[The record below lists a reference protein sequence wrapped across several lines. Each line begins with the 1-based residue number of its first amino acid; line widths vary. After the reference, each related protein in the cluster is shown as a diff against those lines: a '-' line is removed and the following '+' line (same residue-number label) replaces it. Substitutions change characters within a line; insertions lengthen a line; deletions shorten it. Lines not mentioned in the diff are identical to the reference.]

1 MKIQSDYL
9 VIGSGVAGLYFAIK
23 AAEHGSVTLV
33 TKKEARES
41 NTSYAQGGIASVT
54 DGDDSAEMHVR
65 DTLAAGAGLCDPAAV
80 EVGVTEGPA
89 LVEELIDL
97 GTRFSRMSGGELSLG
112 REGGHS
118 RARIVHA
125 DDLTGQEVSRALQA
139 TLASMPSVSIFD
151 YHLAV
156 DLIVDQ
162 TPRCRGVHALDTRT
176 GRGVAFTAPVTLLAT
191 GGAGQIY
198 ASTTNPAVATG
209 DGIAMAY
216 RAGVTVGN
224 MEFYQFHP
232 TMLCH
237 PRGNSFLIS
246 EALRGHG
253 AQLVNHEGVAFVDSH
268 HRLGSLAT
276 RDVVTRAI
284 MEELSMSGRD
294 CVYLDATAQDAEETR
309 RRFPNIYRFCMDLDM
324 DLTQQPIPV
333 IPAAHYLC
341 GGVRTDLFGRTD
353 LAGLY
358 AAGEVALTGFHGANR
373 LASNSL
379 LEALVFSRRAFE
391 TARRGDDGPVNP
403 SFPAG
408 DRQRMA
414 GGESQARG
422 KLTSEA
428 LAGLRHLVRH
438 TTWEKV
444 GIERTDAGLE
454 QACQTLADVGQ
465 EIEQRFGD
473 GEDLNE
479 ELVELRNMTAVAH
492 LVAHSAR
499 LRKESRGGHF
509 NSDHPVRDDAN
520 WQHDT
525 LIKGGPLTTGATQ

>member
-1 MKIQSDYL
+1 MRIQSDYL
-9 VIGSGVAGLYFAIK
+9 VVGSGVAGLYFALK

-33 TKKEARES
+33 TKRETRES
-41 NTSYAQGGIASVT
+41 NTSYAQGGIASVS

-65 DTLAAGAGLCDPAAV
+65 DTLEAGAGLCDPVAV
-80 EVGVTEGPA
+80 EVGVREGPA

-97 GTRFSRMSGGELSLG
+97 GTRFSRKSSGELSLG

-125 DDLTGQEVSRALQA
+125 DDLTGQEISRALQA

-162 TPRCRGVHALDTRT
+162 TPRCRGVHALDTRS
-176 GRGVAFTAPVTLLAT
+176 GRVEAFTAPVTLLAT

-209 DGIAMAY
+209 DGIAMAF

-232 TMLCH
+232 TMLWH
-237 PRGNSFLIS
+237 PRGKSFLIS

-253 AQLVNHEGVAFVDSH
+253 ARLVNHRGVAFLDSH
-268 HRLGSLAT
+268 HPLGSLAT

-284 MEELSMSGRD
+284 MAELATSGRD

-309 RRFPNIYRFCMDLDM
+309 RRFPNIYQYCMDLDM
-324 DLTQQPIPV
+324 DLTLQPIPV
-333 IPAAHYLC
+333 IPAAHYQC
-341 GGVRTDLFGRTD
+341 GGARTDLSGRTD

-379 LEALVFSRRAFE
+379 LEALVFARRAFE
-391 TARRGDDGPVNP
+391 TSRGDDEP
-403 SFPAG
+403 SRPAADLSSLAAAPG
-408 DRQRMA
+408 
-414 GGESQARG
+414 RG
-422 KLTSEA
+422 NLDSEA
-428 LAGLRHLVRH
+428 VSELRYLVRQ

-454 QACQTLADVGQ
+454 QACQILAGVME
-465 EIEQRFGD
+465 EIEQHFV
-473 GEDLNE
+473 GESLTA
-479 ELVELRNMTAVAH
+479 ELVELRNTTAVAH
-492 LVAHSAR
+492 LVARSAR
-499 LRKESRGGHF
+499 MRKESRGGHF
-509 NSDHPVRDDAN
+509 NSDHPERDDAN

-525 LIKGGPLTTGATQ
+525 LIKDGPLTAGATQ